1 MEIYSYRSW
10 WTNYIALYDYI
21 SECILLCDILC
32 HSSAAVITNPSSFLV
47 YCVLQL
53 SDGRLGRDS
62 QGAKVSTRKGGHH
75 DADLS
80 AVWT

>member
-1 MEIYSYRSW
+1 M
-10 WTNYIALYDYI
+10 TI

-32 HSSAAVITNPSSFLV
+32 HSSAAVITNLSSFLV

-62 QGAKVSTRKGGHH
+62 QGANVSTHKGGHH

-80 AVWT
+80 AIWT